1 MKKAVTLFLSFIM
14 IFALAVCPF
23 AASAITTYGGT
34 IAILPGNTRSSS
46 PEYNYAWLDNV
57 IVRDDA
63 MAVTSKPVHPAPTD
77 YPGSHTYEEFISE
90 VRQYSALSDIDE
102 NTVTAAY
109 TEINSAMY
117 YLVTATGMTG
127 TLDEMRAYLQNYGI
141 RLPGNEDAEDK
152 MAIAIV
158 YAALKYDAV
167 YALYEKKVEIPKG
180 VTLDGANVII
190 LSALTDT
197 MLPSGINTLTGFAV
211 NTLKAYVTQFE
222 ELPVSKNPTPE
233 EIFHWTKIIT
243 AASYD
248 YQVPVN
254 SFDKTTKAQ
263 KEYVDYAYHASILN
277 TMYDITVDPVRLIV
291 AVQSEDKTALPR
303 LVLYT
308 MLEEKGVTYSY
319 DMPAEELFSLAE
331 KNGCFALEDEFYSDI
346 LNYEITVA
354 ETCGKIWFTPFALAD
369 QLEGGNSEFVTIKLN
384 EKSVTPNSTTSVDLR
399 TSLKNEKVTMT
410 VNYNDGN
417 RNDTAVYVFNII
429 KDAKLNDE
437 NAVKSDNDMVA
448 EVEKFVNTIIPDE
461 NSAAAQAFDK
471 VIGAVDNK
479 VNSELNKITTTVNVL
494 TTYGVDTTYAIET
507 TEEETEAE
515 ADVTTQRF
523 DFDYLEQLIDG
534 VYETDAYGN
543 IITTSS
549 VFGQEDE
556 SEEQSFIEKAT
567 ETVKENPE
575 IVVAP
580 TGVITLGS
588 LAGYFLS
595 KKHRDSVIFDEEEEE
610 TEE

>member
-1 MKKAVTLFLSFIM
+1 MKKAVTLLLSLIM

-23 AASAITTYGGT
+23 MASAITTYGGT

-46 PEYNYAWLDNV
+46 PEYNYAWLDNL

-63 MAVTSKPVHPAPTD
+63 MAVTSKAIKPTPKD
-77 YPGSHTYEEFISE
+77 YPGSHTFDEFVQE
-90 VRQYSALSDIDE
+90 VKQYSALSYIDE
-102 NTVTAAY
+102 NTVAAAY
-109 TEINSAMY
+109 GEINSAMY

-127 TLDEMRAYLQNYGI
+127 TFDEMRAYLQNYGI

-152 MAIAIV
+152 MAIAVV
-158 YAALKYDAV
+158 YSALKYDAV
-167 YALYEKKVEIPKG
+167 YVLYEKKVEIPKG
-180 VTLDGANVII
+180 TTLDGANVII

-222 ELPVSKNPTPE
+222 ELPVSKNPSPE

-248 YQVPVN
+248 YQVPVH

-277 TMYDITVDPVRLIV
+277 TTYDITVDPVRLIV
-291 AVQSEDKTALPR
+291 AVQSEDKMALPK

-319 DMPAEELFSLAE
+319 DMPAEELFKLAE
-331 KNGCFALEDEFYSDI
+331 KNGCFALEDEFYSDV
-346 LNYEITVA
+346 LNYEVTVA
-354 ETCGKIWFTPFALAD
+354 ETCEKIWFTPFALAD
-369 QLEGGNSEFVTIKLN
+369 QLQGGNSEFVTIRLN
-384 EKSVTPNSTTSVDLR
+384 DTEVMPNSTTSVDLR

-410 VNYNDGN
+410 VNYNDGK
-417 RNDTAVYVFNII
+417 RNDSVVYEFDVI
-429 KDAKLNDE
+429 KDARLNDE
-437 NAVKSDNDMVA
+437 NAVTSENDMVA
-448 EVEKFVNTIIPDE
+448 EVEKFINTIIPDDD
-461 NSAAAQAFDK
+461 SPAAQAFDK
-471 VIGAVDNK
+471 VIGAVDDK
-479 VNSELNKITTTVNVL
+479 ISSELNKVTTTENVL
-494 TTYGVDTTYAIET
+494 TTYSVDTTYAIET
-507 TEEETEAE
+507 TEKETEAVE
-515 ADVTTQRF
+515 PTERF

-543 IITTSS
+543 IVTTSS
-549 VFGQEDE
+549 VFGEE
-556 SEEQSFIEKAT
+556 EEAEEQTFIEKAA

-575 IVVAP
+575 IVAAP
-580 TGVITLGS
+580 TGIITLGS

-595 KKHRDSVIFDEEEEE
+595 KKHRDSVVLSEEDEE

>member
-1 MKKAVTLFLSFIM
+1 MKKAVTLFLSLIM

-23 AASAITTYGGT
+23 GASAITTYGGT
-34 IAILPGNTRSSS
+34 IAVLPGNTRSSS

-63 MAVTSKPVHPAPTD
+63 MAVTSKALHPAPTD
-77 YPGSHTYEEFISE
+77 YPGSHTYDEFVQE
-90 VRQYSALSDIDE
+90 LKQYSTLSDIDE

-109 TEINSAMY
+109 GELNSAMY

-167 YALYEKKVEIPKG
+167 YVLYEKKAEIPQG
-180 VTLDGANVII
+180 TTLDGANVII

-197 MLPSGINTLTGFAV
+197 MLPSGIDTLTGFAV

-248 YQVPVN
+248 YKVPVT

-291 AVQSEDKTALPR
+291 AVQSEDETALVK

-319 DMPAEELFSLAE
+319 DMPAEDLFRLAE
-331 KNGCFALEDEFYSDI
+331 NNGCFALEDEFYSDI

-354 ETCGKIWFTPFALAD
+354 ETCTKVWFTPFALAD
-369 QLEGGNSEFVTIKLN
+369 QLQGGNSEFVTIKLN
-384 EKSVTPNSTTSVDLR
+384 DTAVTPNSTTSVNLN
-399 TSLKNEKVTMT
+399 TAVKNEKVLMT
-410 VNYNDGN
+410 VNYNDGKK
-417 RNDTAVYVFNII
+417 NDTAVYTFNII
-429 KDAKLNDE
+429 KDKKLNDE
-437 NAVKSDNDMVA
+437 NAVSSENDMVA
-448 EVEKFVNTIIPDE
+448 EVEKFVNTIIPDD
-461 NSAAAQAFDK
+461 NSAAAQAVDK

-479 VNSELNKITTTVNVL
+479 INSELSNAATNVNVL

-507 TEEETEAE
+507 TEKQPEAE
-515 ADVTTQRF
+515 KSTDRF

-534 VYETDAYGN
+534 VYETDVYGN
-543 IITTSS
+543 IVTTSS
-549 VFGQEDE
+549 VFGDGEDE
-556 SEEQSFIEKAT
+556 NEEQSFIEKAA

-575 IVVAP
+575 IVAAP
-580 TGVITLGS
+580 TGIITLGS

-595 KKHRDSVIFDEEEEE
+595 KKHRDSVIFSEEEE